1 MKKTFPLIASHKASA
16 RVLDAVKHEIRK
28 YVKRERRK
36 AVPAGFDEWEF
47 ACKIGAEA
55 GSAEGKALRDVGS
68 AVDAIAAS
76 GASSVYV
83 EVIAIPAHRVRTST
97 PLEPSVATDS
107 IPPSAA

>member
-55 GSAEGKALRDVGS
+55 DSAENKALRDVGS

-76 GASSVYV
+76 GSSSVYI
-83 EVIAIPAHRVRTST
+83 EVIAIPAHRARTSPT
-97 PLEPSVATDS
+97 SDPSVATDS
-107 IPPSAA
+107 TPPGPA

>member
-47 ACKIGAEA
+47 ACKIGIEA
-55 GSAEGKALRDVGS
+55 GAAESKALRDVAS

-83 EVIAIPAHRVRTST
+83 EVIAVPAHRVRTSAT
-97 PLEPSVATDS
+97 LDPQLATDS
-107 IPPSAA
+107 RPPGPA